1 MLHTISGNNF
11 HGNYLVRVRAPSQ
24 GGILSRKVARKISR
38 AMCNYTGC
46 QCGGG
51 YGNGPDAGTARLD
64 YSQNNNGDDVVALV
78 PA

>member
-1 MLHTISGNNF
+1 MLHTISGNNY
-11 HGNYLVRVRAPSQ
+11 HGEYVVRVRAPSQ
-24 GGILSRKVARKISR
+24 GGILSRKVARKVAR
-38 AMCNYTGC
+38 AICGMTDC

-51 YGNGPDAGTARLD
+51 YGTGPTVGTARLD